1 MRYLLDTNTL
11 IYVLNARLGHQ
22 ALIERFDRE
31 DPEDLAASSVT
42 LAELRCGIAR
52 SRRRE
57 ANRRALRHVLEALNV
72 VPFDARA
79 AERYG
84 TVRAD
89 LETAGKPIGPLDTLI
104 AAHALSLDLTL
115 VTSNTREF
123 SRVRRLR
130 HEDWI
135 SAV

>member
-1 MRYLLDTNTL
+1 MRYLLDTNIL
-11 IYVLNARLGHQ
+11 VYVLNARPGHE
-22 ALIERFDRE
+22 AVIERFDRE
-31 DPEDLAASSVT
+31 DPQDLAVSSIT
-42 LAELRCGIAR
+42 LAELRYGIAR

-89 LETAGKPIGPLDTLI
+89 LEAAGKPIGPLDTLI

-135 SAV
+135 SAA

>member
-11 IYVLNARLGHQ
+11 IYVLNARPGHE
-22 ALIERFDRE
+22 AVIERFDRE
-31 DPEDLAASSVT
+31 DPQDLVASSIT
-42 LAELRCGIAR
+42 LAELRYGIAK

-57 ANRRALRHVLEALNV
+57 ANRRALRYVLEALNV

-84 TVRAD
+84 TVRAE
-89 LETAGKPIGPLDTLI
+89 LEAAGKPIGPLDTLI

-135 SAV
+135 PG